1 MEGVVVVYK
10 EEFLR
15 HWACCVHQQAR
26 DADAAAQRRHNGFER
41 SATGRRGSGAADA
54 CQGVDWAGSRVC
66 KDSGEPMAG
75 GLPSQDRGFF
85 GRPDFDFGV

>member
-1 MEGVVVVYK
+1 M
-10 EEFLR
+10 
-15 HWACCVHQQAR
+15 HQQAR

-66 KDSGEPMAG
+66 KDSGEQMAG
-75 GLPSQDRGFF
+75 GLPSQDRFFF
-85 GRPDFDFGV
+85 GRPDFDFLTLVCEWKEKKKELANLSS